1 MLLNIMNLEC
11 VGRDVRSQLPA
22 WLWSFCLLFY
32 RELKFIGH
40 QSKVQAGVRL
50 SLTLSYSSVY
60 KDKTHTFKDSLLC
73 VCQRANEGIVC
84 MFVTV
89 GDWRRGCEDVKPA
102 FKANRLVTFLHCK
115 SAAFPFRWLKAAII
129 INLLVTMTHITVYKR
144 TLVHSYKL

>member
-11 VGRDVRSQLPA
+11 MGRDVRPQLPA
-22 WLWSFCLLFY
+22 WLRSFCLLLH
-32 RELKFIGH
+32 REVKFTGYL
-40 QSKVQAGVRL
+40 SKVQAGVRV

-89 GDWRRGCEDVKPA
+89 GD
-102 FKANRLVTFLHCK
+102 
-115 SAAFPFRWLKAAII
+115 
-129 INLLVTMTHITVYKR
+129 
-144 TLVHSYKL
+144 